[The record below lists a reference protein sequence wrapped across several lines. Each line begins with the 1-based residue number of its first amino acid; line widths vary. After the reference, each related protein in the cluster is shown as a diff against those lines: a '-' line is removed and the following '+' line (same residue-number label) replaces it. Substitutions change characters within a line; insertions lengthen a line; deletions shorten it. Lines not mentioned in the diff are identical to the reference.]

1 MKILGNKFSQ
11 AGSTLLLTVVATG
24 IIGLMLAA
32 YLSLV
37 KVQNISGFRSQAW
50 NATIPVIEAG
60 IEDALCHLNAHGSN
74 AVPGLRSEGWE
85 LSSITL
91 SDGVHSGY

>member
-37 KVQNISGFRSQAW
+37 KVQNI
-50 NATIPVIEAG
+50 
-60 IEDALCHLNAHGSN
+60 
-74 AVPGLRSEGWE
+74 
-85 LSSITL
+85 
-91 SDGVHSGY
+91 